1 MKKFIPLSKPSI
13 TPLEIEYVNQA
24 MNSGW
29 ISSLGSYIN
38 EFEESFAK
46 YCGTKYALTTSSGT
60 TAIHLALVSYGI
72 KAGDEVIIPDLTFIA
87 TANAVAYTG
96 AKVVSVDIEKD
107 TLCIDPV
114 QIEKAITENTKAII
128 PVHLYGHPANTIEI
142 NQLAKKYNLLVLE
155 DAAEAHGAEIG
166 GQKTGSLCDCGIF
179 SFYGNKIIT
188 CGEGGMITTNDEAFY
203 HRAKHLRD
211 QAMSPVQRYWHDEIG
226 FNYRMT
232 NLQAALGLA
241 QLQRIDE
248 FIEDRIKIFKLYQS
262 YLADIPRIK
271 LNFTADY
278 ARNVYWLVCLEVE
291 GYTEAKRNALIKS
304 LELQG
309 IETRPYF
316 YPVSEMSMYQQ
327 NPKLTPITHQ
337 VYQRGINLPSYFGLT
352 SEEIEYVCSCL
363 RSHLELKTTSTN
375 CLI

>member
-1 MKKFIPLSKPSI
+1 MKKDIPLSKPSI
-13 TPLEIEYVNQA
+13 TQLEIEYVNNA

-29 ISSLGSYIN
+29 VSSLGCYIN
-38 EFEESFAK
+38 EFEASFAE

-60 TAIHLALVSYGI
+60 TAIHLALASYGI

-96 AKVVSVDIEKD
+96 AKVVSVDIEED
-107 TLCIDPV
+107 SLCIDPV

-142 NQLAKKYNLLVLE
+142 NRLAKKYNLLVLE
-155 DAAEAHGAEIG
+155 DAAEAHGAEIE
-166 GQKTGSLCDCGIF
+166 GQKTGSLADCGIF
-179 SFYGNKIIT
+179 SFYGNKIVS

-203 HRAKHLRD
+203 HRAKYLRD
-211 QAMSPVQRYWHDEIG
+211 QAMSTVKKYWHDELG

-241 QLQRIDE
+241 QLHRIDE
-248 FIEDRIKIFKLYQS
+248 LIESKIKIFKLYKD
-262 YLADIPRIK
+262 YLSDIPGIK
-271 LNFTADY
+271 LNFTANY
-278 ARNVYWLVCLEVE
+278 VRNVYWLVCLEIK
-291 GYTEAKRNALIKS
+291 GYTEAERNALMKA
-304 LELQG
+304 LELKG

-316 YPVSEMSMYQQ
+316 YPVSDMPMYQRT
-327 NPKLTPITHQ
+327 PKSTPVAHK

-352 SEEIEYVCSCL
+352 PEEIEYVCSCL
-363 RSHLELKTTSTN
+363 RSHLELKVLT
-375 CLI
+375 

>member
-1 MKKFIPLSKPSI
+1 MKKVIPLSKPSI

-29 ISSLGSYIN
+29 VSSLGSYIN
-38 EFEESFAK
+38 GFEESFAK

-72 KAGDEVIIPDLTFIA
+72 QAGDEVIVPDLTFIA

-96 AKVVSVDIEKD
+96 AKVVTVDIEED
-107 TLCIDPV
+107 TLCIDPI

-128 PVHLYGHPANTIEI
+128 PVHLYGHPAKTIEI

-166 GQKTGSLCDCGIF
+166 KQKTGSLGDCGIF
-179 SFYGNKIIT
+179 SFYGNKIVT

-203 HRAKHLRD
+203 NRAKHLRD
-211 QAMSPVQRYWHDEIG
+211 QAMSPLKRYWHDELG

-248 FIEDRIKIFKLYQS
+248 LIEDRIKIFELYQS
-262 YLADIPRIK
+262 YLADLPGTK

-278 ARNVYWLVCLEVE
+278 ARNVYWLVCFEVE
-291 GYTEAKRNALIKS
+291 GYTEAERNNLMKA

-316 YPVSEMSMYQQ
+316 YPVSEMPMYQQ
-327 NPKLTPITHQ
+327 NSTPTPVTHK

-352 SEEIEYVCSCL
+352 SEEIEYICICL
-363 RSHLELKTTSTN
+363 RSHLELRALTD
-375 CLI
+375 